1 MFRNLTAIEIAEGA
15 LLADIAVVSHFL
27 SVFMPIGSNFFSLLN
42 FTIFAILVL
51 RRGTYVGLMGMCV
64 AIFLLCVLVGPQSM
78 FTMLAEAG
86 GGIFLGSMMKY
97 RVHPLLVLV
106 LGIIGGTLFTYV
118 FVLVFSW
125 LSGLGMA
132 VYLHDAQ
139 HLYQLAAASAGQ
151 VAQRM
156 GFGSTWKQFYPQAN
170 TLILWCFAHW
180 ELAILGFL
188 LLLYCPIVA
197 ATYAVVNVLVILL
210 GYEVR
215 PFIGRRLVHLQKA
228 LKARSLHK
236 MGDSDSDGSVS
247 DDAAFN

>member
-86 GGIFLGSMMKY
+86 GGIFLGSMMKR

-106 LGIIGGTLFTYV
+106 LGIICGTIFTYV
-118 FVLVFSW
+118 FIIVFSW

-132 VYLHDAQ
+132 VYLRSAQ
-139 HLYQLAAASAGQ
+139 HAYQLASASVGLVARQMGYSATWQQ
-151 VAQRM
+151 VY
-156 GFGSTWKQFYPQAN
+156 SHAN
-170 TLILWCFAHW
+170 ALVMWCFQHW

-188 LLLYCPIVA
+188 LVLYCPVV
-197 ATYAVVNVLVILL
+197 TGVYVVVNALVILL

-215 PFIGRRLVHLQKA
+215 PFIGRGLGRLQKA
-228 LKARSLHK
+228 LKARALQK
-236 MGDSDSDGSVS
+236 MGDSDKDGSAA